1 MDREC
6 RGCRGDQAGEGQVSA
21 VAHDVLRKRTAAD
34 CVRDMARQ
42 SAAATKHLLIETP
55 FSVSEINSFGHL
67 QTWLSQTSQALAVGR
82 GLWNRGVSSARPQ
95 QQLACAA

>member
-1 MDREC
+1 MRSI
-6 RGCRGDQAGEGQVSA
+6 RIWIASGCRGDQAGEGQVSA
-21 VAHDVLRKRTAAD
+21 IAHDVLWKRTAPD

-42 SAAATKHLLIETP
+42 HLLIETP

-67 QTWLSQTSQALAVGR
+67 QTWLSQTSQALAIGR